1 MKTRSGSKRK
11 TTAKKARPAA
21 KNAKKKTASRR
32 ATKKTSKKKA
42 AKKASSVKRKS
53 SAAKSSATRK
63 STAKKA
69 PATRT
74 STAKKTKKAAGA
86 AKSAPP
92 KATGNVAEAKP
103 ATRKRQPSPRAK
115 DVPAPAA
122 LIRADFSK
130 PPTGKPLDRNLTGEK
145 YRSALRKA
153 LRDSGLPR
161 RLAHGALLPVLL
173 SEGRHDQL
181 RDQLDWALEDRV
193 PAYYLAESFLQS
205 YLFIGFPRTINALNI
220 LHEVNRS
227 RRRSLG
233 LAADQLNVPSEIPSL
248 DRILG
253 GPSDFGSSL
262 KGRRIRLAEGP
273 PMHLEAPGEGP
284 GSFERYARE
293 WWRRGNEL
301 CRSIYT
307 DQFARLR
314 ENLGQVHPELA
325 DWMIFEGYGKVLSRP
340 VIIPREREL
349 WIIPLLM
356 AQDVGEQLYSH
367 LRGAI
372 NLEIPLSRI
381 RAVIWLGGAVA
392 GADIFHHASEML
404 DQVEK
409 RKDKRA
415 HFFFRT

>member
-1 MKTRSGSKRK
+1 M
-11 TTAKKARPAA
+11 
-21 KNAKKKTASRR
+21 
-32 ATKKTSKKKA
+32 
-42 AKKASSVKRKS
+42 
-53 SAAKSSATRK
+53 
-63 STAKKA
+63 
-69 PATRT
+69 
-74 STAKKTKKAAGA
+74 
-86 AKSAPP
+86 
-92 KATGNVAEAKP
+92 
-103 ATRKRQPSPRAK
+103 
-115 DVPAPAA
+115 
-122 LIRADFSK
+122 RADFSK
-130 PPTGKPLDRNLTGEK
+130 PAANKPLGRDLREEK
-145 YRSALRKA
+145 FRAALRGP

-173 SEGRHDQL
+173 SDGRHDQL

-220 LHEVNRS
+220 LHEVNRT
-227 RRRSLG
+227 RRRNLG

-293 WWRRGNEL
+293 WWRRGNDL
-301 CRSIYT
+301 CHTIYS
-307 DQFARLR
+307 DQFNRLR

-356 AQDVGEQLYSH
+356 AQDVGDQLYSH

-381 RAVIWLGGAVA
+381 RGVIWLGGAIA
-392 GADIFHHASEML
+392 GADLFRTANDML
-404 DQVEK
+404 AHIES
-409 RKDKRA
+409 RKDKKPA
-415 HFFFRT
+415 FYFRSS